1 MWSQKSKFINEQETS
16 WLLNSF
22 GIKTHLSKIPLVGPL
37 LLRVLK
43 KLIQDIK

>member
-1 MWSQKSKFINEQETS
+1 MWSKKSKIIKEEETS
-16 WLLNSF
+16 WLSNSF

-43 KLIQDIK
+43 KLI

>member
-1 MWSQKSKFINEQETS
+1 MWSKKSKIIKEEETS

-43 KLIQDIK
+43 KLI